1 MKPIK
6 NRIYCVAANRPKMQ
20 FATEK
25 KALNFIKF
33 NSEEIRLEKGYAPT
47 RAYYCEFCCCWHV
60 SSKNNAESVSYYEK
74 RDKER
79 SKYYAMSQSDRAISM
94 QEKADILIAEMEQA
108 LFIGNIE
115 FLDNLLMRYDKLKLR
130 YNLTFKNQLNK
141 PRAEELRMLKNHV
154 EAIADIPWENRAE
167 VINQLPVDIRDIVIQ
182 SAANHDFILIVKK
195 VIASLKLS
203 AHEEGV
209 DAAHKFK
216 KSVKFCRSMIDKI
229 SGPYCEGLKQDLRQQ
244 VNKIK
249 SDRYRILFG
258 SSKAA

>member
-60 SSKNNAESVSYYEK
+60 SSKNNAESVLYYEK

-108 LFIGNIE
+108 LFNGNIE

-167 VINQLPVDIRDIVIQ
+167 VINQLPVDIKDIITQ